1 MASKIGRK
9 THLKKY
15 LPYGGKW
22 QFFPVAKIN
31 GKPKPELVM
40 IEGKPRRSTA
50 GTFYLQWRENGVR
63 RTRPVGTSPREALD
77 AWQLQ
82 SGVLAGE
89 IDAPEEGPTVA
100 SASTTIR
107 AAVESYLAE
116 VKATKGVATWRAYSA
131 DLAWF
136 QRISKKHYVDQFG
149 RSDAMALF
157 AAGRDEDLNQKTIN
171 KRVIVMLQ
179 AMRRAGATI
188 QLHKGDW
195 PRTVDKRV
203 EIYERE
209 ELTRFFKACN
219 PEERLVFQVFLCSG
233 FRSRELACLTWE
245 DVNWKAG
252 TLGVRPKPEFGFV
265 PKSYEERSVPIPHAL
280 LESLKNRWKKRQE
293 SVLIFPTQAHPKRPN
308 YGGDKPDAHFLELG
322 KEIAFRAGLNCKR
335 CRTRQGKCSEGPH
348 CQKFYLHKWRHTFA
362 TQMLQSGID
371 IKTLQA
377 LLGHKN
383 IATTEKYL
391 KALRL
396 DDLRH
401 KVEASTLAAML

>member
-1 MASKIGRK
+1 MDSKPGRK

-15 LPYGGKW
+15 LSHNGKW
-22 QFFPVAKIN
+22 QFFPVVNVN
-31 GKPKPELVM
+31 GRPKPELV
-40 IEGKPRRSTA
+40 IIDGKPRRSTG
-50 GTFYLQWRENGVR
+50 GTFYLDWRESGQR
-63 RTRPVGTSPREALD
+63 RTRSVGTSPREALD

-82 SGVLAGE
+82 SGIFAGE
-89 IDAPEEGPTVA
+89 IEAPEEEPKAA
-100 SASTTIR
+100 STSTTIR

-116 VKATKGVATWRAYSA
+116 VKATKGDATWRAYSA

-136 QRISKKHYVDQFG
+136 QKVSKKHYVDQLG
-149 RSDAMALF
+149 RSDAMKLF
-157 AAGRDEDLNQKTIN
+157 AAGRDEELNQKTIN

-179 AMRRAGATI
+179 AMRRAGANI

-195 PRTVDKRV
+195 PRTIDKRV

-209 ELTRFFKACN
+209 ELTRFFKACT

-233 FRSRELACLTWE
+233 FRSREVSCLTWE
-245 DVNWKAG
+245 DVDWKAG
-252 TLGVRPKPEFGFV
+252 TLSVRPKPEFGFT
-265 PKSYEERSVPIPHAL
+265 PKSYEERTVPIPSAL
-280 LESLKNRWKKRQE
+280 LESLRARWKKHQDTT
-293 SVLIFPTQAHPKRPN
+293 LIFPTPPHPKRKN
-308 YGGDKPDAHFLELG
+308 YGGDKPDAHLLELG
-322 KEIAFRAGLNCKR
+322 KEIAYRAELNCKR
-335 CRTRQGKCSEGPH
+335 CKTQQGKCSDGPF

-362 TQMLQSGID
+362 TQILQSGID
-371 IKTLQA
+371 IKTLQT

-391 KALRL
+391 KSLRL